1 MFHSCSIHLTSFH
14 IFHYTYFP
22 FQKGRKRRQ
31 SLKIYKQKNAII
43 LTGKAWQVRHM
54 LKNYQKDYK
63 FVKDWIEADTLQR
76 KKEDKK

>member
-1 MFHSCSIHLTSFH
+1 
-14 IFHYTYFP
+14 
-22 FQKGRKRRQ
+22 
-31 SLKIYKQKNAII
+31 LKIYKQQNAII

-63 FVKDWIEADTLQR
+63 FVKDWIDADTPQR